1 MREEV
6 KYLLR
11 MLLVLPAVILL
22 PVCIYAHDITIE
34 AEDYTNSFN
43 TGGAII
49 EVVGCSGA
57 SGGYAVE
64 GFDSP
69 GEWLEFTLTTPEP
82 GAYGDTLRS
91 AGLYGYDSDLRLTIM
106 GGAQGG
112 GDLTSYYHPVGLG
125 IG

>member
-1 MREEV
+1 M
-6 KYLLR
+6 LR
-11 MLLVLPAVILL
+11 LILALPAVILL
-22 PVCIYAHDITIE
+22 SASSYAHDITVE

-43 TGGAII
+43 TGGESII
-49 EVVGCSGA
+49 VTECSGA
-57 SGGYAVE
+57 SGGFAVE

-69 GEWLEFTLTTPEP
+69 GEWIEVTITTPEL

-91 AGLYGYDSDLRLTIM
+91 AGLYGYDSDMRITIM

-112 GDLTSYYHPVGLG
+112 GNLTSYYHPVGLG